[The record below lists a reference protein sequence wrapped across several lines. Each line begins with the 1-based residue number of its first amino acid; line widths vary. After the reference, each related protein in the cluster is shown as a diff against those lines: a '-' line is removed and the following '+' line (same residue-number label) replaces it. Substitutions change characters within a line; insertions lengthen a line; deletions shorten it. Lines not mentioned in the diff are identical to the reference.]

1 MSIISKQFPL
11 PPPTQRIYT
20 SIISHTVSVS
30 CVFLLIIGIGRC
42 ALTLLMALQH
52 REMPIG
58 TDPYRGTSPVLLH
71 QREVGAL
78 TRNVAKDERY
88 CKLSSCCDDVSI
100 FPAWQWRW
108 LAEGRVLW
116 ASLVKNALFN
126 HSLDFYE
133 PSLSHFS
140 RSWFIIYIYVP
151 LEVEYKRLHS
161 LGILS
166 FLIRLTRT
174 KASLVL

>member
-1 MSIISKQFPL
+1 M
-11 PPPTQRIYT
+11 
-20 SIISHTVSVS
+20 
-30 CVFLLIIGIGRC
+30 
-42 ALTLLMALQH
+42 
-52 REMPIG
+52 
-58 TDPYRGTSPVLLH
+58 
-71 QREVGAL
+71 
-78 TRNVAKDERY
+78 
-88 CKLSSCCDDVSI
+88 
-100 FPAWQWRW
+100 
-108 LAEGRVLW
+108 AEGRVLW
-116 ASLVKNALFN
+116 AGLVKKNALFN
-126 HSLDFYE
+126 HSPDFYE